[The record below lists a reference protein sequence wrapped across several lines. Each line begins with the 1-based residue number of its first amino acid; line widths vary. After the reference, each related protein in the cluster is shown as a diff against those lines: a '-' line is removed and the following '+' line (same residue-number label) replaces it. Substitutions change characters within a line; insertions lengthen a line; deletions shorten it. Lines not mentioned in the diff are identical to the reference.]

1 MKLKMR
7 PTMIIASF
15 IFILFTFFQ
24 IYVVMAGNKTETQA
38 YKVIRKEKDFE
49 IRYYPE
55 ATLAEI
61 KANSNSY
68 KELGNKGFR
77 KLAGFIFGGNNENKS
92 IAMTSPVHMEMGDS
106 AGTMAFV
113 LPKNYNKENL
123 PKPNDTSIV
132 IKTSKAEYVAAIE
145 FSGFANTK
153 KIEAHIAELKQLLQ
167 DKKIGTIVN
176 FRYLGYN
183 PPYQLFGRKNEIIV
197 TIDYTEKNEL
207 K

>member
-1 MKLKMR
+1 MKSIV
-7 PTMIIASF
+7 IISIIIL
-15 IFILFTFFQ
+15 IFSFFQ
-24 IYVVMAGNKTETQA
+24 VYIAMAGNKTETQT
-38 YKVIRKEKDFE
+38 YRLVQVDEKLE
-49 IRYYPE
+49 IRYYPV
-55 ATLAEI
+55 ATLAEVSLQ
-61 KANSNSY
+61 SNSY

-123 PKPNDTSIV
+123 PKPNDNSIV

-167 DKKIGTIVN
+167 NKKISTKGN